1 MVKFIMM
8 FENQVALVTGAS
20 RGIGKA
26 IAAKL
31 ASDGADIVIFDVF
44 PEESVAETLSDLTA
58 AGAKRVKYYRT
69 DITDS
74 VAVETNVKLAIEE
87 MGKIDILVNNA
98 GITKDK
104 LMIQMS
110 EDEFSAVLNVNLKG
124 TFIMIKALIR
134 HMMKNKYGKI
144 VNISSVVGLMGN
156 PGQANYSA
164 SKAGVVALTKT
175 VAKEYAA
182 KGICCNAVA
191 PGFIDTGMTAVLTDA
206 AKEAMLSQVPQRRVG
221 TPEDVAKAVAFLASS
236 ESDYITGEVIK
247 VTGGMYM

>member
-1 MVKFIMM
+1 MM
-8 FENQVALVTGAS
+8 FENRVALVTGAA

-31 ASDGADIVIFDVF
+31 ASEGANIVIFDVF
-44 PEESVAETLSDLTA
+44 PKESVTETISDLQA
-58 AGAKRVKYYRT
+58 LGAKVAYFRT
-69 DITDS
+69 DITDGS
-74 VAVETNVKLAIEE
+74 VVETNVKAAIEE

-104 LMIQMS
+104 LLIQMS
-110 EDEFSAVLNVNLKG
+110 EDEFAAVLNVNLKG
-124 TFIMIKALIR
+124 TFIMIKSLIR

-191 PGFIDTGMTAVLTDA
+191 PGFIDTGMTAILTDA
-206 AKEAMLSQVPQRRVG
+206 AKEAMLSQVPQKRVG

>member
-1 MVKFIMM
+1 MI
-8 FENQVALVTGAS
+8 FENRTALITGAA

-26 IAAKL
+26 IAMKL
-31 ASDGADIVIFDVF
+31 ASEGAGIAIFDVF
-44 PEESVAETLSDLTA
+44 PAESAAGTLSELCA
-58 AGAKRVKYYRT
+58 AGAGTARYYRT

-74 VAVETNVKLAIEE
+74 AAVEENV
-87 MGKIDILVNNA
+87 GKAVVEFGRIDILVNNA

-104 LMIQMS
+104 LLLQMT

-124 TFIMIKALIR
+124 TFIMIKSLIR

-191 PGFIDTGMTAVLTDA
+191 PGFIDTGMTAGLTDA
-206 AKEAMLSQVPQRRVG
+206 AKEAMLAQVPQKRVG

>member
-1 MVKFIMM
+1 M
-8 FENQVALVTGAS
+8 FENKVALVTGAS

-26 IAAKL
+26 IALKL
-31 ASDGADIVIFDVF
+31 ASEGADIVIFDVF
-44 PEESVAETLSDLTA
+44 PGETVAETLNELCA
-58 AGAKRVKYYRT
+58 AGAKNAKYYRT

-74 VAVETNVKLAIEE
+74 AAVEENVKLAIEE

>member
-1 MVKFIMM
+1 MM
-8 FENQVALVTGAS
+8 FENRVALVTGAA

-26 IAAKL
+26 IATKL
-31 ASDGADIVIFDVF
+31 AAEGANIVIFDVF
-44 PEESVAETLSDLTA
+44 PAESAEQTVNDLKA
-58 AGAKRVKYYRT
+58 AGAKAVSYYRT

-74 VAVETNVKLAIEE
+74 AAVEVNVKAAIEE

-104 LMIQMS
+104 LLIQMS

-124 TFIMIKALIR
+124 TFIMIKSLIR

-206 AKEAMLSQVPQRRVG
+206 AKEAMLSQVPQKRVG
-221 TPEDVAKAVAFLASS
+221 TPEDVAKAVAFLASA

>member
-1 MVKFIMM
+1 MM
-8 FENQVALVTGAS
+8 FENRVALVTGAA

-31 ASDGADIVIFDVF
+31 ASEGADIVIFDVF
-44 PEESVAETLSDLTA
+44 PEDSVAETVSDLQA
-58 AGAKRVKYYRT
+58 LGAKVTYFRT

-74 VAVETNVKLAIEE
+74 AVVETNLKAAIEQ

-104 LMIQMS
+104 LLIQMS

-124 TFIMIKALIR
+124 TFIMIKSLIR

-206 AKEAMLSQVPQRRVG
+206 AKEAMLSQVPQKRVG

>member
-1 MVKFIMM
+1 MM
-8 FENQVALVTGAS
+8 FENRVALVTGAA

-31 ASDGADIVIFDVF
+31 ASEGADIVIFDVF
-44 PEESVAETLSDLTA
+44 PEDSVAETVSDLQA
-58 AGAKRVKYYRT
+58 LGAKVAYFRT

-74 VAVETNVKLAIEE
+74 AVVETNLKAAIEQ

-104 LMIQMS
+104 LLIQMS

-124 TFIMIKALIR
+124 TFIMIKSLIR

-206 AKEAMLSQVPQRRVG
+206 AKEAMLSQVPQKRVG
-221 TPEDVAKAVAFLASS
+221 TPEDVAKAVAFLSSS

>member
-1 MVKFIMM
+1 MM
-8 FENQVALVTGAS
+8 FENRVALVTGAA

-31 ASDGADIVIFDVF
+31 ASEGADIVIFDVF
-44 PEESVAETLSDLTA
+44 PEDSVAETVSDLQA
-58 AGAKRVKYYRT
+58 LGANVAYFRT

-74 VAVETNVKLAIEE
+74 AVVETNLKAAIEQ

-104 LMIQMS
+104 LLIQMS

-124 TFIMIKALIR
+124 TFIMIKSLIR

-206 AKEAMLSQVPQRRVG
+206 AKEAMLSQVPQKRVG

>member
-1 MVKFIMM
+1 MM
-8 FENQVALVTGAS
+8 FENRVALVTGAA

-31 ASDGADIVIFDVF
+31 ASEGANIVIFDVF
-44 PEESVAETLSDLTA
+44 PEESVTETISDLQA
-58 AGAKRVKYYRT
+58 LGAKVAYFRT
-69 DITDS
+69 DITDGA
-74 VAVETNVKLAIEE
+74 VVETNVKAAIEE

-104 LMIQMS
+104 LLIQMS

-124 TFIMIKALIR
+124 TFIMIKSLIR

-191 PGFIDTGMTAVLTDA
+191 PGFIDTGMTAVLTDT
-206 AKEAMLSQVPQRRVG
+206 AKEAMLSQVPQKRVG

>member
-1 MVKFIMM
+1 MM
-8 FENQVALVTGAS
+8 FENKVALVTGAS

-26 IAAKL
+26 IALKL
-31 ASDGADIVIFDVF
+31 ASEGADIVIFDVF
-44 PEESVAETLSDLTA
+44 PGETVAETLNELCA
-58 AGAKRVKYYRT
+58 AGAKNAKYYRT

-74 VAVETNVKLAIEE
+74 AAVEENVKLAIEE

>member
-1 MVKFIMM
+1 MDTDMM
-8 FENQVALVTGAS
+8 FENRVALITGAA

-26 IAAKL
+26 IAMKL
-31 ASDGADIVIFDVF
+31 ASQGASIVIFDVF
-44 PEESVAETLSDLTA
+44 PAESAADTLNELCA
-58 AGAKRVKYYRT
+58 AGAPSARYYRT

-74 VAVETNVKLAIEE
+74 AAVEENVKAAIGE

-124 TFIMIKALIR
+124 TFIMIKSLIR
-134 HMMKNKYGKI
+134 HMMKNRYGKI

-206 AKEAMLSQVPQRRVG
+206 AKEAMLSQVPQGRVG